1 MIAKVKQDGA
11 PHALVRIV
19 ETQAIVRP
27 GLERIYVWDL
37 VVRITHWV
45 IALSIVVLS
54 VTGIYLGRPFLI
66 VPGEAGGHFVMGTM
80 KVLHFYFAIA
90 FSLAVFARL
99 IWMVTGTK
107 YATWQ
112 NFIPTTRQRWRD
124 FFGTLKFYFFL
135 DLKPPECAGHNPVAG
150 ASYVA
155 IFGLYLVMI
164 GTGLGLYAVDA
175 SVGSIMSS
183 FTWVLWPFGGPQGA
197 RWVHHVVMWLLIGFS
212 IQHVYSGILVSLVEK
227 NGAIDSIISGYK
239 WLRREKK

>member
-1 MIAKVKQDGA
+1 MIAKLKHEPTIA
-11 PHALVRIV
+11 RPRLVEV
-19 ETQAIVRP
+19 PKPE
-27 GLERIYVWDL
+27 LERVYVWDL
-37 VVRITHWV
+37 VVRVTHWV

-54 VTGIYLGRPFLI
+54 VTGIYIGRPFVI

-80 KVLHFYFAIA
+80 RVLHLYFAIA
-90 FSLAVFARL
+90 FTVAVMARL
-99 IWMVTGTK
+99 IWMFTGTK

-124 FFGTLKFYFFL
+124 FFGTLKFYFFWR
-135 DLKPPECAGHNPVAG
+135 LKPPECAGHNPVAG

-155 IFGLYLVMI
+155 IFGLYLIMI
-164 GTGLGLYAVDA
+164 ATGLALY
-175 SVGSIMSS
+175 GYRW
-183 FTWVLWPFGGPQGA
+183 FWPFGGLQIA

-212 IQHVYSGILVSLVEK
+212 IQHVYSGILVALVEK